1 MSTSSVNSVKDIRG
15 TKTERC
21 LVAAYVSESTAYT
34 RYTFY
39 AAQADKENYFPI
51 GVIFRETADNELRH
65 AKVFFKMLQG
75 GSVNVDLDVDSGVIG
90 DTATNLAIASEEERV
105 EGVEQYMASAK
116 VADEEGFPEIA
127 EHFRAIAK
135 IEETHRRR
143 FDIYLKQ
150 VKEGTVWKRE
160 KPIKWKCLVCG
171 YIYEGTTPPDPCP
184 ACDHPYQHY
193 MALDVAL
200 D

>member
-1 MSTSSVNSVKDIRG
+1 MSTSSVKDIRG

-51 GVIFRETADNELRH
+51 GQIFRETADNELRH

-105 EGVEQYMASAK
+105 EGVEQYMASAR

>member
-1 MSTSSVNSVKDIRG
+1 MSTSSVKDIRG

-21 LVAAYVSESTAYT
+21 LVAAYVSESTAFT

-39 AAQADKENYFPI
+39 AAQADKEQYFPI
-51 GVIFRETADNELRH
+51 GEIFRETADNELRH

-75 GSVNVDLDVDSGVIG
+75 GSVKVDVDIDAGVIG
-90 DTATNLAIASEEERV
+90 DTATNLATASKEELK
-105 EGVEQYMASAK
+105 EGVEQYKASAK
-116 VADEEGFPEIA
+116 IADEEGFPEIA

>member
-1 MSTSSVNSVKDIRG
+1 MSTSSVKDIRG

-21 LVAAYVSESTAYT
+21 LVAAYVSESTAFT

-51 GVIFRETADNELRH
+51 GEIFRETADNELRH

-75 GSVNVDLDVDSGVIG
+75 GSVKVDVDIDAGVIG
-90 DTATNLAIASEEERV
+90 DTATNLATASKEELK
-105 EGVEQYMASAK
+105 EGVEQYKASAK
-116 VADEEGFPEIA
+116 IADEEGFPEIA

>member
-1 MSTSSVNSVKDIRG
+1 MSTSSVKDIRG

-51 GVIFRETADNELRH
+51 GQIFRETADNELRH

-75 GSVNVDLDVDSGVIG
+75 GSVKVDVDIDAGVIG
-90 DTATNLAIASEEERV
+90 DTATNLATASKEELK

>member
-1 MSTSSVNSVKDIRG
+1 MSTSSVKDIRG

-51 GVIFRETADNELRH
+51 GQIFRETADNELRH

-150 VKEGTVWKRE
+150 VKEGTVWKRD

>member
-1 MSTSSVNSVKDIRG
+1 MSTSVKDIRG

-21 LVAAYVSESTAYT
+21 LVAAYVSESTAFT

-39 AAQADKENYFPI
+39 AAQADKEQYFPI
-51 GVIFRETADNELRH
+51 GEIFRETADNELRH

-75 GSVNVDLDVDSGVIG
+75 GSVKVDVDIDAGVIG
-90 DTATNLAIASEEERV
+90 DTATNLATASNEELK
-105 EGVEQYMASAK
+105 EGVEQYKASAK
-116 VADEEGFPEIA
+116 IADEEGFPEIA

>member
-1 MSTSSVNSVKDIRG
+1 MSTIAKDIRG

-21 LVAAYVSESTAYT
+21 LVAAYVSESTAYS
-34 RYTFY
+34 RYTYY
-39 AAQADKENYFPI
+39 AQQADKENYFPI
-51 GVIFRETADNELRH
+51 GQIFRETADNELHH

-75 GSVNVDLDVDSGVIG
+75 GSVNVDLDVDSGIIG

-105 EGVEQYMASAK
+105 EGVEQYTAAAK
-116 VADEEGFPEIA
+116 IADEEGFPEVA

-135 IEETHRRR
+135 VEETHRRR
-143 FDIYLKQ
+143 FNAYLKQ
-150 VKEGTVWKRE
+150 VKEGTVWKRD

-171 YIYEGTTPPDPCP
+171 YIFEGTTPPDKCP

-193 MALDVAL
+193 MALDIAL

>member
-1 MSTSSVNSVKDIRG
+1 MSTSIKDIRG

-51 GVIFRETADNELRH
+51 GQIFRETADNELRH

-150 VKEGTVWKRE
+150 VKEGTVWKRD

>member
-1 MSTSSVNSVKDIRG
+1 MSTSSVKDIRG

-51 GVIFRETADNELRH
+51 GQIFSETADNELRH

>member
-1 MSTSSVNSVKDIRG
+1 MSTSSVKDIRG

-51 GVIFRETADNELRH
+51 GQIFRETADNELRH

-75 GSVNVDLDVDSGVIG
+75 GFVNVDLDVDSGVIG

-160 KPIKWKCLVCG
+160 KTIKWKCLVCG

>member
-1 MSTSSVNSVKDIRG
+1 MTKKAKDIRG

-51 GVIFRETADNELRH
+51 GQIFRETADNELRH

-75 GSVNVDLDVDSGVIG
+75 GSVNVNLDVDSGVIG

-160 KPIKWKCLVCG
+160 KTIKWKCLVCG

>member
-1 MSTSSVNSVKDIRG
+1 MSTSSVKDIRG

-51 GVIFRETADNELRH
+51 GQIFRETADNELRH

-171 YIYEGTTPPDPCP
+171 YIYEGATPPDPCP

>member
-1 MSTSSVNSVKDIRG
+1 MSTIAKDIRG

-21 LVAAYVSESTAYT
+21 LVAAYVSESTAYS
-34 RYTFY
+34 RYTYY
-39 AAQADKENYFPI
+39 AQQADKENYYPI
-51 GVIFRETADNELRH
+51 GQIFRETADNELHH

-75 GSVNVDLDVDSGVIG
+75 GSVNVDLDVDSGIIG

-105 EGVEQYMASAK
+105 EGVEQYTAAAK
-116 VADEEGFPEIA
+116 IADEEGFPEVA

-135 IEETHRRR
+135 VEETHRRR
-143 FDIYLKQ
+143 FNAYLKQ

-171 YIYEGTTPPDPCP
+171 YIYEGTTPPDKCP

-193 MALDVAL
+193 MALDIAL

>member
-1 MSTSSVNSVKDIRG
+1 MSTSSVKDIRG

-51 GVIFRETADNELRH
+51 GQIFRETADNELRH

-75 GSVNVDLDVDSGVIG
+75 GSVNIDLDVDSGVIG

-116 VADEEGFPEIA
+116 VADEEGFPEVA

>member
-1 MSTSSVNSVKDIRG
+1 MSTSSVKDIRG

-51 GVIFRETADNELRH
+51 GQIFRETADNELRH

-135 IEETHRRR
+135 IEKTHRRR

-193 MALDVAL
+193 MALDIAL

>member
-1 MSTSSVNSVKDIRG
+1 MSTSSVKDIRG

-51 GVIFRETADNELRH
+51 GQIFRETADNELRH

-116 VADEEGFPEIA
+116 VADEEGFPEVA

>member
-1 MSTSSVNSVKDIRG
+1 MSTSSVKDIRG

-21 LVAAYVSESTAYT
+21 LVAAYVSESTAFT

-51 GVIFRETADNELRH
+51 GQIFRETADNELRH

-105 EGVEQYMASAK
+105 EGVEQYQASAK
-116 VADEEGFPEIA
+116 IADEEGFPEIA

>member
-1 MSTSSVNSVKDIRG
+1 MSTSSVKDIRG

-51 GVIFRETADNELRH
+51 GQIFRETADNELRH

-75 GSVNVDLDVDSGVIG
+75 GSVNIDLDVDSGVIG

>member
-1 MSTSSVNSVKDIRG
+1 MSTIAKDLRG

-21 LVAAYVSESTAYT
+21 LVVAYVSESTAYS
-34 RYTFY
+34 RYTYY
-39 AAQADKENYFPI
+39 AQQADKENYYPI
-51 GVIFRETADNELRH
+51 GQIFRETADNELHH

-75 GSVNVDLDVDSGVIG
+75 GSVNVDLDVDSGIIG

-105 EGVEQYMASAK
+105 EGVEQYTASAK
-116 VADEEGFPEIA
+116 IADEEGFPEVA

-135 IEETHRRR
+135 VEESHRRR
-143 FDIYLKQ
+143 FDKYLKQ

-160 KPIKWKCLVCG
+160 HPIKWKCLVCG
-171 YIYEGTTPPDPCP
+171 YIYEGTTPPDKCP

-193 MALDVAL
+193 MALDIAL